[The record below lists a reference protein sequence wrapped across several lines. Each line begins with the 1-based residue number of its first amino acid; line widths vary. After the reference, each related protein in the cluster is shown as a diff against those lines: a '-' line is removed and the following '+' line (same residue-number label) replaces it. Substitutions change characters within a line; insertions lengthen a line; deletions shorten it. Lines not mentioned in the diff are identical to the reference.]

1 MPGAAGKKGRNIY
14 MKKLLAGMLSLI
26 MMLTLPLAAPAEDAS
41 VPDPVVVLRVA
52 DYGDIYVELYPQI
65 APVTVANFLAL
76 VDVGFYNGLTFH
88 RIISGFMAQGG
99 CPLGNGTGGSG
110 KNIKGEFT
118 SNGVDNP
125 LKHERGVL
133 SMARSSD
140 PDSASCQFF
149 IMHAEAPHLD
159 GSYAAFGRVI
169 SGIGVV
175 DAMCRNAHVTD
186 SNGTVPKEDQPV
198 ILEITRSTREEAQ
211 AALDREN
218 ENGAEGGV
226 FDDPVSGLTFPLPE
240 GWRLMTCVN
249 GNAVFTDGTATISLG
264 TLDVWRQLG
273 KSLRDQYA
281 AAGHTRGALTTDA
294 FNRAVFAASTGV
306 EADQMTEETVNGRL
320 FLTAGTEK
328 DEVARRYHMG
338 SVNGTVIVLAGGEN
352 TEPVMEAILSSLTV
366 E

>member
-1 MPGAAGKKGRNIY
+1 

-26 MMLTLPLAAPAEDAS
+26 MMLTLSLAAPAEDAS
-41 VPDPVVVLRVA
+41 DPVVVLRVA
-52 DYGDIYVELYPQI
+52 DYGDIYVELYPLI
-65 APVTVANFLAL
+65 APVTVENFLSL
-76 VDVGFYNGLTFH
+76 VDSGFYNGLTFH

-110 KNIKGEFT
+110 KNIKGEFAA
-118 SNGVDNP
+118 NGVDNP

-226 FDDPVSGLTFPLPE
+226 FDDPVTGLAFSLPE
-240 GWRLMTCVN
+240 GWRLAACVN
-249 GNAVFTDGTATISLG
+249 GSAVFTDGTDTVSLG

-273 KSLRDQYA
+273 KSVRDQYA
-281 AAGHTRGALTTDA
+281 AAGHTRDTLTTDA
-294 FNRAVFAASTGV
+294 FNRAAFAASAGV
-306 EADQMTEETVNGRL
+306 EADQLTEETVNGRL
-320 FLTAGTEK
+320 FLTAVTEK
-328 DEVARRYHMG
+328 DGVTRRYHLG

-352 TEPVMEAILSSLTV
+352 TAPVMEKILASLTV